1 MRRRV
6 GPSRH
11 RVEPQL
17 EQDEGIGAS
26 AEPERVVERE
36 RSVIVGRRVDHGRG
50 GTSVVH
56 PGQRVV
62 DELCSDTMALTR
74 GIDRQALQVTDLA
87 GDAGHRETDD
97 RPFNGDRPG
106 MGERRGVHDVGE
118 GGAVVAPN
126 GSEGADI
133 DANSGIEVPSTQR
146 PDALFPPPPAVL
158 LERALEEREFVDA
171 TEPGNSAPVR
181 IATAPSR
188 RAVSIHDRTSASD
201 GTIW

>member
-1 MRRRV
+1 
-6 GPSRH
+6 
-11 RVEPQL
+11 
-17 EQDEGIGAS
+17 
-26 AEPERVVERE
+26 
-36 RSVIVGRRVDHGRG
+36 
-50 GTSVVH
+50 
-56 PGQRVV
+56 
-62 DELCSDTMALTR
+62 MALTR

-87 GDAGHRETDD
+87 GDAGHREPDD

-146 PDALFPPPPAVL
+146 PDALFPPAPAVL

-171 TEPGNSAPVR
+171 TEPGREERPDRTREQRTGADRDGPVAPRRVDPRPHVGVR
-181 IATAPSR
+181 RNHLVIEQDEVGDIGSVRPRADPRSDAALCPGHLHGADGTRAMRSDRFALHGTAPR
-188 RAVSIHDRTSASD
+188 WT
-201 GTIW
+201 GP